1 MHESLKKPAIPVVH
15 FFSGGKRERPGFG
28 LFANCNRTER
38 SGNLWIFHTAAF
50 LERADGVFC
59 MHCIRYVHL
68 ILVGIGPGP
77 FQIEIDRALEVV
89 IFFSWRF
96 QRRECRRVGWTTDVI
111 EDVHGDCP
119 RLSSES

>member
-1 MHESLKKPAIPVVH
+1 MRASKNPQFQLCI

-28 LFANCNRTER
+28 LFATCNRTER

-89 IFFSWRF
+89 IFL
-96 QRRECRRVGWTTDVI
+96 VGGFRGGSVGGL
-111 EDVHGDCP
+111 VG
-119 RLSSES
+119 RLT

>member
-1 MHESLKKPAIPVVH
+1 MHESLKKPAIPVMH
-15 FFSGGKRERPGFG
+15 YFFMAQTGASGLW
-28 LFANCNRTER
+28 LFATCNRTER

-96 QRRECRRVGWTTDVI
+96 QRLECRRVGWTIDVI
-111 EDVHGDCP
+111 EDAHGDCP
-119 RLSSES
+119 RLLGER